1 MLHTPPRHAPSSRP
15 RRTARRL
22 AASLAATVGL
32 AAGARSLSAH
42 DFWLVPNAF
51 AVAAGDALAVRGQTS
66 TRFPTSLSAV
76 VPERVADARLLGA
89 STEERIADLSVE
101 GKSLMLRARPAS
113 AGQRVV
119 AIALVPRTSRTVP
132 QAFQRYLALEG
143 APALA
148 ERYAREGRFT
158 GSDSLTQR
166 TTKVAKTVVEVGRGG
181 PRAFARTAGHALEF
195 VPVTDPAAARAGDT
209 LAVRLLFRGAPLADA
224 HLHAGVARDGA
235 ASDSAAAAGAP
246 PDLTVVTDASGVAR
260 VPVRRA
266 GLWNVRTVHAAP
278 ATGEA
283 GVWDVY
289 FATLVVQIGG
299 AVSGR

>member
-1 MLHTPPRHAPSSRP
+1 MSPHSRRHIAP

-22 AASLAATVGL
+22 AAILTAAVGL
-32 AAGARSLSAH
+32 AATARSLAAH

-51 AVAAGDALAVRGQTS
+51 AVAAGEAVAVRGQTS
-66 TRFPTSLSAV
+66 TRFPTSIAAV

-89 STEERIADLSVE
+89 STEERITDLSVE
-101 GKSLMLRARPAS
+101 GKSLLLRSRPTA

-119 AIALVPRTSRTVP
+119 AIALVPRASRTTP
-132 QAFQRYLALEG
+132 QALQRYLALEG

-158 GSDSLTQR
+158 GSDSLSQR

-181 PRAFARTAGHALEF
+181 PRAFTRAAGHALEF

-224 HLHAGVARDGA
+224 HLHAGVAPEGA
-235 ASDSAAAAGAP
+235 AADSTAGAAP
-246 PDLTVVTDASGVAR
+246 ADLALVTDAQGVAR
-260 VPVRRA
+260 LPLTRA
-266 GLWNVRTVHAAP
+266 GLWNVRTVHGAP
-278 ATGEA
+278 APGEA
-283 GVWDVY
+283 RTWDVY
-289 FATLVVQIGG
+289 FATMVVQAGG
-299 AVSGR
+299 AAR